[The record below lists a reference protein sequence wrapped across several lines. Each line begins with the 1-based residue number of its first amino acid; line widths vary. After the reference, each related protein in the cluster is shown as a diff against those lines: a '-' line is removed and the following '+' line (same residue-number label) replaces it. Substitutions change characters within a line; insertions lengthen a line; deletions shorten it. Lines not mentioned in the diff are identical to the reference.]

1 MKDTSHNNLSRRISV
16 APMMDWT
23 DRHCRYFLRL
33 ITKKTLLYTE
43 MINAKAL
50 VHGNALNLLDF
61 NAEEHPLALQLGG
74 NVPEELAIAAKLG
87 EEAGYDEINLNVG
100 CPSDRVQSGAFGA
113 CLMLKPELVKDCV
126 LAMQDKVSV
135 PVTVKCRIGVDKQES
150 YDFLHNFV
158 EVVSSSGCNTFIIHA
173 RNAWL
178 HGLSPKE
185 NRNIPPLR
193 YDIVY
198 QLKQNFPD
206 LEIIINGGITRY
218 EQISEHLQRTDGVML
233 GREAYHNPYILS
245 EIDSRYYGVDEPI
258 ITRAEV
264 LKHLIN
270 YAQQQFNNDIY
281 LKHITRHILG
291 LFHGQP
297 GARQWRR
304 HLSEYAVK
312 PGATIDVIKKAAEF
326 IF

>member
-50 VHGNALNLLDF
+50 VHGDALNLLDF

-126 LAMQDKVSV
+126 AAMQDKISV

-178 HGLSPKE
+178 QGLSPKE

-218 EQISEHLQRTDGVML
+218 EQISEHLRRTDGVML

-245 EIDSRYYGVDEPI
+245 EIDSRYYSVDEPI

-264 LKHLIN
+264 LKHLID
-270 YAQQQFNNDIY
+270 YAQQQVNNDIY

-312 PGATIDVIKKAAEF
+312 RGATIDVIKKAAEF
-326 IF
+326 VL